1 MQVTGN
7 NQSYTPYKLSI
18 RLKSDG
24 FSLCIYDN
32 ELSILSSKTGKIDFS
47 SLNETELIDSFELQF
62 ETTIGYKYTELII
75 ENDLFTTIPKSFFET
90 QDYAALLKFQHPT
103 FDANKYNIFS
113 SQISPLNVNLVFAC
127 PTKITNAIS
136 SVFSDVQISHSIV
149 EFINTVKNLNE
160 NGMFVSVK
168 DRKMTIVVISNSD
181 LQLLNSY
188 EFSAHEDILYHILN
202 VFENLKLQP
211 TKEKLTILPNQAEP
225 DLQLLLT
232 KYLPNTTFLKTK
244 L

>member
-32 ELSILSSKTGKIDFS
+32 ELSTHSSKTGKIDFS
-47 SLNETELIDSFELQF
+47 TLNESELIDSFQLQF
-62 ETTIGYKYTELII
+62 ETAIGYKHTELII
-75 ENDLFTTIPKSFFET
+75 ENDFFTIIPKSFFEL

-103 FDANKYNIFS
+103 FDTNIYNTFS
-113 SQISPLNVNLVFAC
+113 SQISALNVNLVFAC
-127 PTKITNAIS
+127 PTKITKAIS
-136 SVFSDVQISHSIV
+136 SVFRDIQISHTIV
-149 EFINTVKNLNE
+149 EFISAVQNLNE
-160 NGMFVSVK
+160 DGMFVSVK
-168 DRKMTIVVISNSD
+168 DKKMTVAVIANSN

-188 EFSAHEDILYHILN
+188 EFSTHEDILYHIMN
-202 VFENLKLQP
+202 IIENLNLQP
-211 TKEKLTILPNQAEP
+211 TKEKLTILSNQTEP
-225 DLQLLLT
+225 ELQLLLT
-232 KYLPNTTFLKTK
+232 KYLPNTTLLKTK